1 MSILRRLKDYLDREK
16 VPYEV
21 LTHRETFT
29 APELAQ
35 ALHVPGRELAKV
47 VMVKADERF
56 VMTVLPANWKVDL
69 KRLKEIFGPA
79 MCGWRPKQSLRNC
92 SPIANSVQCRLSAI
106 STAWRSMWTSLS
118 QRTRRSS
125 FRPGRAMRQ

>member
-69 KRLKEIFGPA
+69 KRLKGMF
-79 MCGWRPKQSLRNC
+79 RTSN
-92 SPIANSVQCRLSAI
+92 VRLSLEAECKEVLTDCADSAI
-106 STAWRSMWTSLS
+106 YM
-118 QRTRRSS
+118 
-125 FRPGRAMRQ
+125 FV